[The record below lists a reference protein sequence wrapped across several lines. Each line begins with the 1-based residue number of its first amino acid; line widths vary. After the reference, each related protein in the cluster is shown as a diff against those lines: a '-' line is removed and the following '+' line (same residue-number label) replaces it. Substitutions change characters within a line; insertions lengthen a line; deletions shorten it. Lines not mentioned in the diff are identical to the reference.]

1 MRRIVCVI
9 AVLCSCV
16 LAVPARAQQQ
26 KEPEDPENERQI
38 GLWLDQGIS
47 TGLSAN
53 KSLDVEF
60 HERFDEGASNLF
72 EYFVQGGL
80 AFRLRPWFTLIPIYR
95 YQRFPGNPTIVY
107 ENRVQ
112 LNLTLSTS
120 RGPWRP
126 TLRTL
131 IEGRF
136 ADNRPASARL
146 RFRPGV
152 EYTLPLRMP
161 RRPVLIVSNE
171 FFITAGN
178 NPFANGGSSYT
189 QNRFQVGVR
198 LPIAD
203 SFSVR
208 PYYLLQSVNLPSGW
222 DKNEIFGIS
231 LAFRIPRKTKTVRSR
246 QPGCEGG
253 SCPYGSKLSQKCI
266 VSANA
271 MAMSPCGNCTN
282 WDCART
288 NVNVCCFVCNWQS
301 GSQCPAGCTDA
312 GNCGRSPP

>member
-1 MRRIVCVI
+1 MNLNYIAPIVCVI
-9 AVLCSCV
+9 ATLLSCI
-16 LAVPARAQQQ
+16 LAVPARAQKQ
-26 KEPEDPENERQI
+26 ELPEDPENEKQI

-53 KSLDVEF
+53 RSLDVEF

-80 AFRLRPWFTLIPIYR
+80 AFRLRPWLTLIPIYR
-95 YQRFPGNPTIVY
+95 YQRFPGNPAIAY

-120 RGPWRP
+120 RGPWQP

-136 ADNRPASARL
+136 VDNQPASARL

-152 EYTLPLRMP
+152 EYTLPLRVS
-161 RRPVLIVSNE
+161 RRPVLVVNNE
-171 FFITAGN
+171 FFIVPGN
-178 NPFANGGSSYT
+178 NPFANGDSSYT
-189 QNRFQVGVR
+189 QNRFQAGVR

-208 PYYLLQSVNLPSGW
+208 PYYLLQSVNLPTGW
-222 DKNEIFGIS
+222 DTNEILGIS
-231 LAFRIPRKTKTVRSR
+231 LAFRVPRKTKAARARKESH
-246 QPGCEGG
+246 EGE
-253 SCPYGSKLSQKCI
+253 Q
-266 VSANA
+266 
-271 MAMSPCGNCTN
+271 
-282 WDCART
+282 
-288 NVNVCCFVCNWQS
+288 
-301 GSQCPAGCTDA
+301 
-312 GNCGRSPP
+312 

>member
-1 MRRIVCVI
+1 MSRTGIRDALVTPNTLWRIICVI
-9 AVLCSCV
+9 AVLYSCV

-26 KEPEDPENERQI
+26 NEPEDPENEKQI

-53 KSLDVEF
+53 KSLDLEF

-72 EYFVQGGL
+72 EYFLQGGL
-80 AFRLRPWFTLIPIYR
+80 AFRLRPWFTLTPIYR
-95 YQRFPGNPTIVY
+95 YQRFPANPTIAY

-126 TLRTL
+126 ILRTL

-136 ADNRPASARL
+136 VDNRPASARL
-146 RFRPGV
+146 RFRPGI
-152 EYTLPLRMP
+152 EYTLPLRTAW
-161 RRPVLIVSNE
+161 RPVLVVSNE
-171 FFITAGN
+171 FFITAGY

-198 LPIAD
+198 VPISD

-208 PYYLLQSVNLPSGW
+208 PYYLLQSVNLPTGW
-222 DKNEIFGIS
+222 DTNEIFGIS
-231 LAFRIPRKTKTVRSR
+231 LAIKVQRKTK
-246 QPGCEGG
+246 
-253 SCPYGSKLSQKCI
+253 
-266 VSANA
+266 
-271 MAMSPCGNCTN
+271 
-282 WDCART
+282 
-288 NVNVCCFVCNWQS
+288 
-301 GSQCPAGCTDA
+301 
-312 GNCGRSPP
+312 